1 MFDTSLV
8 QSQRL
13 PSMDKTAM
21 DIPCMD
27 ESVYWLEVP
36 DVRMTLAH
44 RVSPLRG
51 TRSVMARHWF
61 YGGVAVAPSRL
72 IASSTGL
79 VVLDVSRPRQPH
91 GILDIELPTPGCLEL
106 HLDAERCT
114 DHLHGY
120 WELRI
125 FSGRAEQI
133 AHLLS
138 ASA

>member
-1 MFDTSLV
+1 MFDASVV
-8 QSQRL
+8 QSRSF
-13 PSMDKTAM
+13 PCPESVSMDETAAE
-21 DIPCMD
+21 
-27 ESVYWLEVP
+27 ESLYWLEVP

-51 TRSVMARHWF
+51 IRAVMARHWF
-61 YGGVAVAPSRL
+61 HGSVAVAPSRL

-79 VVLDVSRPRQPH
+79 IVLDVIRPRQPD
-91 GILDIELPTPGCLEL
+91 GFLELELPTPGCLEL

-125 FSGRAEQI
+125 FSGQAEQI
-133 AHLLS
+133 ARLLS